1 MFLSREMFGKGIA
14 KIISSWLLKDL
25 ELLLLLSIFEPM
37 VFYINTFYMSFLNG
51 TIYESLCC
59 YIINLDR
66 CRRLGMAHFDEGMMN
81 DYGVLAILKST
92 SYFVFNSRRNY
103 IFKYFRESVYRS
115 VEMGSCFWEVRYKIT
130 KKEIATNSAFGI
142 GFYKICS
149 IAMYPQYHV
158 GGCKG
163 D

>member
-1 MFLSREMFGKGIA
+1 MFLSREMFGEGIA
-14 KIISSWLLKDL
+14 KIILSWLPKEL
-25 ELLLLLSIFEPM
+25 ELLLLLSIFKPM
-37 VFYINTFYMSFLNG
+37 VFYINTFCMSFLNG
-51 TIYESLCC
+51 TIYESLCY

-66 CRRLGMAHFDEGMMN
+66 YRRLRIAHFDKGMTN
-81 DYGVLAILKST
+81 DYGILAILKST
-92 SYFVFNSRRNY
+92 SYFAFSSRRNY
-103 IFKYFRESVYRS
+103 IFKYFTESVYRS
-115 VEMGSCFWEVRYKIT
+115 VEMESCFWEVRYEIT
-130 KKEIATNSAFGI
+130 KEEIATNSTFGI